1 VSSLPKITIIT
12 PSYNQGEFLEEC
24 ILSVLNQEYTHLEYI
39 IIDGGST
46 DNTLEIIQKYEN
58 HLSYWV
64 SEPDKGQSDAINKGL
79 RIASGE
85 IINWL
90 NADDFYP
97 ENTLYMVAN
106 LFRETQA
113 LCVCGL
119 CQVFENPSLSKY
131 ITQGTDIYIGNLAK
145 TIGWARTDQPA
156 TFYHQSAIKKMGLLD
171 TELHYLMDRDWWIK
185 YLVHFGLEK
194 VIKVPHTFA
203 NFRLHPQSKTVSQST
218 FFIQDRD
225 MYFHTLARLWN
236 LPHYTQF
243 LEENVPLRKPYQLFN
258 FPTVKDD
265 TLKEKIINYYFLQ
278 KADEFYYQG
287 NVSLAK
293 KFLKTLQPNLL
304 TPQDQALYQKLRW
317 RIRFLPQG
325 LVKVW
330 RLLRKYFLTYMI
342 RK

>member
-1 VSSLPKITIIT
+1 VSDLPKITIIT

-24 ILSVLNQEYTHLEYI
+24 IVSILAQDYPNLEYI
-39 IIDGGST
+39 LIDAGST
-46 DNTLEIIQKYEN
+46 DNTLEIIQKYAQYIT
-58 HLSYWV
+58 YWV
-64 SEPDKGQSDAINKGL
+64 SEPDKGQSHAINKGL
-79 RIASGE
+79 QIASGE

-97 ENTLYMVAN
+97 ENTLHTVAKIFQEKKIKC
-106 LFRETQA
+106 L
-113 LCVCGL
+113 CGL
-119 CQVFENPSLSKY
+119 CQVFENPDKPKHLTS
-131 ITQGTDIYIGNLAK
+131 GTDIYTKNLAK

-156 TFYHQSAIKKMGLLD
+156 TFYHRDALELIGKLD
-171 TELHYLMDRDWWIK
+171 EDLHYLMDRDWWVK
-185 YLVHFGLEK
+185 FLLHCGLED
-194 VIKVPHTFA
+194 VYKVPITFA
-203 NFRLHPQSKTVSQST
+203 NFRLHPNSKTVGKAL
-218 FFIQDRD
+218 FFNQDRD
-225 MYFHTLARLWN
+225 MYFHALAKLWKLTGYAN
-236 LPHYTQF
+236 F
-243 LEENVPLRKPYQLFN
+243 LEKNILLRRPYQLFN

-325 LVKVW
+325 LVK
-330 RLLRKYFLTYMI
+330 LI
-342 RK
+342 RKWKR